1 MKKIKKIFMFL
12 MVCLVFVT
20 IQIMAFQDPVVPE
33 PEKGPPPM
41 PSVVVMVA
49 SVAIVTEFL
58 KVALAEINILVEG
71 RGAVITAILGSIGVV
86 GYHWILSQTDFSM
99 SVITTLVQVVIS
111 ATIGFKLLKMAGG
124 RYKLTNLAGK
134 ILKEM
139 K

>member
-20 IQIMAFQDPVVPE
+20 IQAMAFQDPVVPE
-33 PEKGPPPM
+33 PGGPVPM
-41 PSVVVMVA
+41 PSVVIMVA

-71 RGAVITAILGSIGVV
+71 KGAVITAILGSVGVV
-86 GYHWILSQTDFSM
+86 GYHWIMSGTDFSFLL
-99 SVITTLVQVVIS
+99 ITTLGQVIIG
-111 ATIGFKLLKMAGG
+111 ATMGFKLLKMAGG
-124 RYKLTNLAGK
+124 RYTLKNLAGK
-134 ILKEM
+134 VIKEM